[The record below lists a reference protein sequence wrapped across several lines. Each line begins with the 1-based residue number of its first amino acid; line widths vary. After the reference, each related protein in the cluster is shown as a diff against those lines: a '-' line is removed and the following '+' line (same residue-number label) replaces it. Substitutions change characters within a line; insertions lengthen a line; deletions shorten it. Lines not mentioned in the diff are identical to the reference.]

1 MLTLVNFLRGSVE
14 VEIESV
20 FPERII
26 NLCSQNDIPFWGLRW
41 MSATRL
47 RMKLERRHYRKLC
60 ARAKRL
66 SCTITVVGRKG
77 VPFFLGRFKKRYA
90 LIAGLLLFLMLIPG
104 SLFIWDIQVSGNKT
118 VTDRE
123 ILEELKKLGVGIGT
137 FGPSIDPETIK
148 HHALLDIGELSWIT
162 VNVSGSRAY
171 VLVRER
177 TEPPEIVDE
186 SIPANLVAAKTGVI
200 TRMEVYNGSPQFKAG
215 QTVLAGELLVSGV
228 VDTPTVGV
236 RFLHAEGKVYART
249 WYELS
254 AETPLAAEEKAYT
267 GRETTR
273 LTLVLWGRRINLY
286 LDGGISFADYDKIRS
301 DRKIRLPSGMTL
313 PVSLSAET
321 YREYEP
327 VIVQEE
333 RQAAE
338 ERLKQALLLQ
348 LRLKLDQGEVLNTR
362 FDIGEQDGVLK
373 VTLTGECEEQIAKTT
388 EIPEENLKQ

>member
-26 NLCSQNDIPFWGLRW
+26 NLCSQNDIPFWELRW
-41 MSATRL
+41 LSQTKL
-47 RMKLERRHYRKLC
+47 RMKLERKHYRQLC
-60 ARAKRL
+60 DRARRL

-123 ILEELKKLGVGIGT
+123 ILEELKKLGVGIGA
-137 FGPSIDPETIK
+137 FGPSIDPEAIK
-148 HHALLDIGELSWIT
+148 HHALLDIGELAWIT

-186 SIPANLVAAKTGVI
+186 TIPANLVAAKTGVI

-215 QTVLAGELLVSGV
+215 QTVLKGELLVSGV
-228 VDTPTVGV
+228 VDTPTVGA

-254 AETPLAAEEKAYT
+254 AETPLAAEEKVYT

-286 LDGGISFADYDKIRS
+286 LDGGISFDDYDKIRS
-301 DRKIRLPSGMTL
+301 DKKIRFPNGMTL
-313 PVSLSAET
+313 PVSVSVET

-327 VIVQEE
+327 VIAREE
-333 RQAAE
+333 QSAAE
-338 ERLKQALLLQ
+338 ERLKQALKLQ

-362 FDIGEQDGVLK
+362 FDVREQDGVLQ
-373 VTLTGECEEQIAKTT
+373 VTLTGECEEQIAKTM
-388 EIPEENLKQ
+388 EIPEENWSR